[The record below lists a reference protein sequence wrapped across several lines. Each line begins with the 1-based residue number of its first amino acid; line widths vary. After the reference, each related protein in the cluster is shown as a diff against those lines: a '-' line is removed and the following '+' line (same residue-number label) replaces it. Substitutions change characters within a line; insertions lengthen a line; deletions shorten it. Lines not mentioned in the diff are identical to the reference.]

1 MPSSPRA
8 LVTGAAG
15 QLGRALVRALI
26 ADGTTVHAL
35 VRTPAQAIALRAD
48 GAEIYAGALAD
59 TGLVTAAA
67 RGVDVVYHLAGGVR
81 GAGHATPDVLNRE
94 GTEAL
99 LRGLEG
105 ERGRPGGA
113 GPVLVLASSAA
124 VYGDRSGLWV
134 EETYP
139 PSPHSHYGESK
150 VAAEALVLASGHRA
164 RVARLGAVLGVGVE
178 GPLRAL
184 QVARLRAGRA
194 WMPGDGVNHVPVVHL
209 RDAIGGLRAVAER
222 GEDGTVVHV
231 AAPCTPTTREVT
243 DAVARALGVGPARY
257 VGTWVPS
264 ALQRRGAAA
273 VEGAFARVGLR
284 PPVTPDTLALWT
296 ASVRLRTER
305 LAALGYAWQAEDV
318 LATVAAELARG
329 A

>member
-1 MPSSPRA
+1 MTTCPRA

-15 QLGRALVRALI
+15 QLGRALVRALV
-26 ADGTTVHAL
+26 ADGATVRAL
-35 VRTPAQAIALRAD
+35 VRTPAQALALRAD
-48 GAEIYAGALAD
+48 GAEIYAGNLAD
-59 TGLVTAAA
+59 TGLVAAAA
-67 RGVDVVYHLAGGVR
+67 RGVDVIYHLAGGVR

-105 ERGRPGGA
+105 ARGG

-139 PSPHSHYGESK
+139 PSPHSRYGESK
-150 VAAEALVLASGHRA
+150 VAAEALVLGSGHRA
-164 RVARLGAVLGVGVE
+164 RVARLGAVLGVGAE

-184 QVARLRAGRA
+184 QVPRLRAGRA

-222 GEDGTVVHV
+222 GEDGAIVHV
-231 AAPCTPTTREVT
+231 AAPYTPTTREMT
-243 DAVARALGVGPARY
+243 DAVARALGTGPARY

-273 VEGAFARVGLR
+273 VEGAWSRVGLR
-284 PPVTPDTLALWT
+284 PPLTPDTLALWT

-305 LAALGYAWQAEDV
+305 IAALGYAWQAEDV
-318 LATVAAELARG
+318 LATVAAELATG
-329 A
+329 V